1 MNKAHQLIEQILA
14 DKKLKNGQNFQEKIY
29 RDEPILHTAA
39 QMANYLPPEYRQM
52 KKIAISR
59 EAFSQP
65 AEWLFYQQGKLM
77 ENFEDD
83 CPYRGE
89 FMRYYPTYH
98 TMYDDQ
104 LRGYF
109 TWRAAVRHGRIEK
122 TSLSFVFLYIY
133 ELLNQIGVHS
143 PEEGVDTL
151 YDFWQQYR
159 ELDPRLDRYVRQ
171 WLGDYVAYYG
181 LDSGLVSRFAD
192 ASFDEN
198 LLILLHAA
206 DHEEGEIFN
215 ALMALSSYRI
225 ENSKFYKQY
234 PAEVCKVA
242 VAVFTAW
249 SDYCEKNRRKTLL
262 EKLFGRRI
270 SCPYRMFQSAVFYDR
285 RRYKDYTYAFNEI
298 HRYTCKDGAWSC
310 EKYYGSR
317 SRSKE
322 LGAMLRAVDCR
333 MRQAYG
339 FTAPLKEESVTK
351 VLQGIIDKAIAQ
363 RLEQRRREAAP
374 KIEIDLSKLQNI
386 RQSAAIIRDKLI
398 VEEETEKL
406 PVRQE
411 PPAILSTEEP
421 QGDSSDLTAPELRFL
436 RALLYGTEDYHVPL
450 HAAGA
455 MASVVVDAIN
465 EKLFDQ
471 FGDTVL
477 LFDGDQPEL
486 IEDYIED
493 LKGMISCEN
502 T

>member
-1 MNKAHQLIEQILA
+1 MVNKVQQLIQQILA

-143 PEEGVDTL
+143 PEEGFDTL
-151 YDFWQQYR
+151 YAFWQQYR
-159 ELDPRLDRYVRQ
+159 ALDPRLDRYVRQ

-181 LDSGLVSRFAD
+181 LDSGLVSRFTD

-206 DHEEGEIFN
+206 DREESEIFN

-234 PAEVCKVA
+234 PAEVCRVA

-249 SDYCEKNRRKTLL
+249 SNYCEKTGRKPCW
-262 EKLFGRRI
+262 KN
-270 SCPYRMFQSAVFYDR
+270 C
-285 RRYKDYTYAFNEI
+285 
-298 HRYTCKDGAWSC
+298 
-310 EKYYGSR
+310 
-317 SRSKE
+317 
-322 LGAMLRAVDCR
+322 
-333 MRQAYG
+333 
-339 FTAPLKEESVTK
+339 
-351 VLQGIIDKAIAQ
+351 
-363 RLEQRRREAAP
+363 
-374 KIEIDLSKLQNI
+374 
-386 RQSAAIIRDKLI
+386 SAAGSPARTACFSPLYSMTGGDTKTTPMHSTRST
-398 VEEETEKL
+398 VT
-406 PVRQE
+406 PVRM
-411 PPAILSTEEP
+411 ARGLAKNIM
-421 QGDSSDLTAPELRFL
+421 
-436 RALLYGTEDYHVPL
+436 
-450 HAAGA
+450 AAA
-455 MASVVVDAIN
+455 AVARN
-465 EKLFDQ
+465 LA
-471 FGDTVL
+471 
-477 LFDGDQPEL
+477 
-486 IEDYIED
+486 
-493 LKGMISCEN
+493 
-502 T
+502 

>member
-1 MNKAHQLIEQILA
+1 MNKVQQLIQQILA

-52 KKIAISR
+52 KKIVRSR
-59 EAFSQP
+59 AAFGQST
-65 AEWLFYQQGKLM
+65 EWLFYRQGKLM
-77 ENFEDD
+77 EDFEDD

-89 FMRYYPTYH
+89 FSRYYPTYQ
-98 TMYDDQ
+98 TLYDDQ

-122 TSLSFVFLYIY
+122 TPLSFVFLYIY
-133 ELLNQIGVHS
+133 ELINQIGVHS
-143 PEEGVDTL
+143 PEEGFDTL
-151 YDFWQQYR
+151 YTFWQQYR

-171 WLGDYVAYYG
+171 WLGDYVVYYG
-181 LDSGLVSRFAD
+181 LDSERVSLFAD
-192 ASFDEN
+192 LSFDGS
-198 LLILLHAA
+198 LLVLLHAEE
-206 DHEEGEIFN
+206 HEESEIFN

-249 SDYCEKNRRKTLL
+249 SDYWAKNRQKTLL

-270 SCPYRMFQSAVFYDR
+270 SCPYRMFQSAVFYDQR
-285 RRYKDYTYAFNEI
+285 KYEDYTYAFNEI

-317 SRSKE
+317 GRSKE
-322 LGAMLRAVDCR
+322 LGTMLRAVDCR
-333 MRQAYG
+333 MRRAYG
-339 FTAPLKEESVTK
+339 FAAPLKEESVTK
-351 VLQGIIDKAIAQ
+351 VLQGIIDKAISQ
-363 RLEQRRREAAP
+363 RLEQRRRETAP
-374 KIEIDLSKLQNI
+374 KVEIDLSKLQNI
-386 RQSAAIIRDKLI
+386 RQSAEIIRDKLI
-398 VEEETEKL
+398 VEEETEEL
-406 PVRQE
+406 TVRQE
-411 PPAILSTEEP
+411 PPVIPPTEETP
-421 QGDSSDLTAPELRFL
+421 GDSAGLTMLELRFL

-455 MASVVVDAIN
+455 MASVTVDAIN

-477 LFDGDQPEL
+477 LFDGDRPEL

-493 LKGMISCEN
+493 LKGMIACEN